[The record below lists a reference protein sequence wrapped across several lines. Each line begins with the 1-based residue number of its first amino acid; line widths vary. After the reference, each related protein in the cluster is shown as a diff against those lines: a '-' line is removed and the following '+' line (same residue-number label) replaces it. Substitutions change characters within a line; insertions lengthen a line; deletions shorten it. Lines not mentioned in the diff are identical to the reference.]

1 MTRGDASLK
10 GKIKAMAKKSNL
22 KPQELLQMYLF
33 EYLLMRLEKS
43 DYAETFVLK
52 GGLLISSM
60 TGIAQRTTMDMAAT
74 VVGMDMDE
82 GTVSTAISSIC
93 SVAVG
98 DGMEYSFE
106 RVEPIRADDEYAN
119 WRAHL
124 RVGYGKIDAP
134 IKVDITTGDEIVPGL
149 IEYRYPLMF
158 EEGSVRVLSYP
169 LETVLAEKLE
179 TVVSRGIANTRGRDF
194 YDIHALMRLKSKD
207 IDRRSLHEAI
217 AATASR
223 RGSVGRMADYA
234 AVLEEVRESIIMQ
247 GIWASYVAG
256 SPYATGLDFEDVVD
270 SALELARLA
279 ELGGLEQEKRNQR
292 ANLLRGAKCPR

>member
-1 MTRGDASLK
+1 MTRGDASLR
-10 GKIKAMAKKSNL
+10 GKINAMAKKSGL
-22 KPQELLQMYLF
+22 KPQKLLRMYLF
-33 EYLLMRLEKS
+33 EHLLMRLEKS

-60 TGIAQRTTMDMAAT
+60 TGIAQRTTMDMDAT
-74 VVGMDMDE
+74 VAGMDMGE
-82 GTVSTAISSIC
+82 GTVSAAISSIC

-179 TVVSRGIANTRGRDF
+179 TVVSRGIVNTRGRDF

-207 IDRRSLHEAI
+207 IDWRSLHEAT

-223 RGSVGRMADYA
+223 RGSVDGMADYA
-234 AVLEEVRESIIMQ
+234 AVLEEVRESSIMQ

-256 SPYATGLDFEDVVD
+256 SPYAAGLDFKDVVD

-279 ELGGLEQEKRNQR
+279 ELGGLEQGKRNQR
-292 ANLLRGAKCPR
+292 ANLPRGAKCPR